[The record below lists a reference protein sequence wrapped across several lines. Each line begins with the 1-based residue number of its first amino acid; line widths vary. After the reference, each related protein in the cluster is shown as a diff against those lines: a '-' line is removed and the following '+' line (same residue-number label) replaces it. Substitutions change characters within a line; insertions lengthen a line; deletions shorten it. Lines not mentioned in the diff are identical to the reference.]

1 MTLCLRDDI
10 AAIWPKDAAFASAA
24 HQDGD
29 IFRAREGRR
38 TLRFAANGSS
48 YFLKY
53 HAGIGWKEILK
64 NLSQVKWP
72 VLSAMNE
79 VRAIEAVTRA
89 GIDTMTIAAYGERG
103 NNPAR
108 IESFIVTDDLTDT
121 LSLEDV
127 AAHWAGKPPLAA
139 KRLLIKRLAKIAAQM
154 HTAGV
159 NHRDFYLC
167 HFLLKQA
174 DFDAGNFDAPL
185 YLIDLHRSQVRKQ
198 VPKRWRVKDL
208 GGLYFSAAP
217 LALTKTDLLR
227 FISAYAGMGASSALR
242 QQPALWQASRREGER
257 LYQRHH
263 IGEAR
268 MPLPYQPV
276 IRESTPNKASQDA

>member
-1 MTLCLRDDI
+1 MTLFLREDM
-10 AAIWPKDAAFASAA
+10 AAFWPQECAFEQAAS
-24 HQDGD
+24 QEGEV
-29 IFRAREGRR
+29 FRAREGRR
-38 TLRFAANGSS
+38 TLRFVANGKS

-64 NLSQVKWP
+64 NLLQAKAP

-79 VRAIEAVTRA
+79 VRAIEAVTQA
-89 GIDTMTIAAYGERG
+89 GLDTMTIAAFGERG
-103 NNPAR
+103 SNPAR

-139 KRLLIKRLAKIAAQM
+139 KRLLIQRLAEIARRM
-154 HTAGV
+154 HQAGV

-174 DFDAGNFDAPL
+174 DFAADNFSAPL
-185 YLIDLHRSQVRKQ
+185 YLIDLHRAQVRKQ
-198 VPKRWRVKDL
+198 VPKRWLVKDL

-217 LALTKTDLLR
+217 LALTRTDLLR
-227 FISAYAGMGASSALR
+227 FVRAYSGMKASDTVR
-242 QQPALWQASRREGER
+242 QQMRLWRTARREAER
-257 LYQRHH
+257 LYRRFYK
-263 IGEAR
+263 ESALF
-268 MPLPYQPV
+268 PLAYQPV
-276 IRESTPNKASQDA
+276 ERSTDTSA